1 MDYVVEE
8 VFDIIC
14 DIDKVLT
21 VKFKLE
27 SDDDDQYREILDSDY
42 FEWCYEKYI
51 SEEGNNYDESYGEEE
66 ESYFN
71 NRFNV
76 DMWNMYY
83 CNEESVM
90 DFIYETYLDEKHLPS
105 PKN

>member
-51 SEEGNNYDESYGEEE
+51 SE
-66 ESYFN
+66 
-71 NRFNV
+71 
-76 DMWNMYY
+76 
-83 CNEESVM
+83 
-90 DFIYETYLDEKHLPS
+90 
-105 PKN
+105 

>member
-1 MDYVVEE
+1 MDYVIEE

-42 FEWCYEKYI
+42 FEWCYEKYLRD
-51 SEEGNNYDESYGEEE
+51 EESDYEESYEEE
-66 ESYFN
+66 EDGYFN
-71 NRFNV
+71 NRFSV
-76 DMWNMYY
+76 DLWDMYY
-83 CNEESVM
+83 SNEESVM
-90 DFIYETYLDEKHLPS
+90 DFIYETYLTIKDLPY
-105 PKN
+105 PNN